1 MIKECLAN
9 IECKVID
16 IVKKHNIVVLE
27 AVAAYIDTAR
37 KEKRTV
43 HAVGDGTFIV
53 DGRRLDRREMMAAKL
68 PDKKNIEVFT
78 PGVPRQVVL
87 AEMGLPS
94 SYEDRNGVRSEVYKF
109 KQGYSRE
116 AKISRAVFH
125 GTADLFTWGLWEAVG
140 TPTEY
145 YFSGTDILVLVTY
158 DRDDRVSAVEYFSGG
173 EKAK

>member
-1 MIKECLAN
+1 MKTNAKRHENGFCGVMQGLLLAACLLFTLTG
-9 IECKVID
+9 CSV
-16 IVKKHNIVVLE
+16 
-27 AVAAYIDTAR
+27 
-37 KEKRTV
+37 
-43 HAVGDGTFIV
+43 F
-53 DGRRLDRREMMAAKL
+53 MAAKL

-116 AKISRAVFH
+116 AKISRAVLH
-125 GTADLFTWGLWEAVG
+125 GTADILTFGLWEAVG

-145 YFSGTDILVLVTY
+145 YFSGTDTIVLVTY
-158 DRDDRVSAVEYFSGG
+158 DRNDRISTVEYFRGG
-173 EKAK
+173 EQAQ

>member
-1 MIKECLAN
+1 MKTIAKRNERGFCGAMQGLLLAACLLFTLTG
-9 IECKVID
+9 CSV
-16 IVKKHNIVVLE
+16 
-27 AVAAYIDTAR
+27 
-37 KEKRTV
+37 
-43 HAVGDGTFIV
+43 F
-53 DGRRLDRREMMAAKL
+53 MAAKL

-116 AKISRAVFH
+116 AKISRAVLH
-125 GTADLFTWGLWEAVG
+125 GTADILTFGLWEAVG

-145 YFSGTDILVLVTY
+145 YFSGTDTIVLVTY
-158 DRDDRVSAVEYFSGG
+158 DRNDRISTVEYFRGG
-173 EKAK
+173 EKTQ

>member
-1 MIKECLAN
+1 MKTNAKRHENGFCGVMQGLLLAACLLFTLTG
-9 IECKVID
+9 CSV
-16 IVKKHNIVVLE
+16 
-27 AVAAYIDTAR
+27 
-37 KEKRTV
+37 
-43 HAVGDGTFIV
+43 F
-53 DGRRLDRREMMAAKL
+53 MAAKL

-116 AKISRAVFH
+116 AKISRAVLH
-125 GTADLFTWGLWEAVG
+125 GTADILTFGLWEAVG

-145 YFSGTDILVLVTY
+145 YFSGTDTIVLVTY
-158 DRDDRVSAVEYFSGG
+158 DRNDRISTVEYFRGG
-173 EKAK
+173 EKTQ